1 VITAVVLVE
10 TEVNRVPEVAA
21 QIADLD
27 GVSEVYSV
35 TGDVD
40 LVVMV
45 RVREHEELSD
55 VIADQLGKVPGVR
68 STKTYLA
75 FRAYSRHD
83 LDAAFS
89 LGIEAD

>member
-1 VITAVVLVE
+1 VITAIVLVE
-10 TEVNRVPEVAA
+10 TEVSKVPEVAG
-21 QIADLD
+21 QIADLA

-40 LVVMV
+40 LVVVV
-45 RVREHEELSD
+45 RVREHEELAG

-75 FRAYSRHD
+75 FRAYSKHD
-83 LDAAFS
+83 LEAAFA
-89 LGIEAD
+89 LGIEEG

>member
-1 VITAVVLVE
+1 MITAVVLVE
-10 TEVNRVPEVAA
+10 TEVDLVPEVAA
-21 QIADLD
+21 QIADLE

-45 RVREHEELSD
+45 RVREHEQLAD
-55 VIADQLGKVPGVR
+55 VIADRLGKVPGVR
-68 STKTYLA
+68 ATKTYLA

-83 LDAAFS
+83 LEAAFS

>member
-1 VITAVVLVE
+1 MITAVVLVE
-10 TEVNRVPEVAA
+10 TEVDRVPEVAGL
-21 QIADLD
+21 IADLD

-40 LVVMV
+40 LVVMI
-45 RVREHEELSD
+45 RVREHEELAD

-68 STKTYLA
+68 STRTYLA

-83 LDAAFS
+83 LEAAFA
-89 LGIEAD
+89 LGLEAE